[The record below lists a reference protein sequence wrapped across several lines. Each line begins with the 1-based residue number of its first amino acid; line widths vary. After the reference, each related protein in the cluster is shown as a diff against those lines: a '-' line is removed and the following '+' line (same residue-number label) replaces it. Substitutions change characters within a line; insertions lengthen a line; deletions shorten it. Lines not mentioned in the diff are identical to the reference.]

1 MSDVD
6 LSLQVVKLSEELRK
20 AGGWPGEEVLNRL
33 AVQIGAAF
41 GARKDEVAILFFY
54 QDMLSFVYPV
64 KFAHM
69 GAIPISSSRSLAVKT
84 VRDRHGEIVNNFST
98 YKHPTVFEG
107 LSPSEGAK
115 AAPIQKIMSVPM
127 IAEGKVTGVI
137 QVSRKGTPGDPL
149 GPDFTPQNLTDL
161 TTAGAILAKVFLK
174 LVPPGRPSAPP
185 AKR

>member
-6 LSLQVVKLSEELRK
+6 LSLQVVKLSEEMRK
-20 AGGWPGEEVLNRL
+20 AGGWPGEDALKRL

-41 GARKDEVAILFFY
+41 GARKDEVAIFLSY

-64 KFAHM
+64 KFAQM
-69 GAIPISSSRSLAVKT
+69 GAIPISSGRSLAVKT
-84 VRDRHGEIVNNFST
+84 VRERRGEIVNNFST

-107 LSPSEGAK
+107 LAPTEDSK

-127 IAEGKVTGVI
+127 IAEGKVAGVI

-149 GPDFTPQNLTDL
+149 GPDFSPQNLMEL
-161 TTAGAILAKVFLK
+161 TTAGAILAKVFLT
-174 LVPPGRPSAPP
+174 LVPPGKSAKP
-185 AKR
+185 